1 MRAVAGIAVR
11 SPTSSSQAA
20 SAGGAKDA
28 LGSVIVT
35 VSPTQSR
42 IAHSV
47 TSPTSWTT
55 TSRTSSRPSHER
67 TV

>member
-1 MRAVAGIAVR
+1 MRAIAGMAVR
-11 SPTSSSQAA
+11 SPTSSSQDAPG
-20 SAGGAKDA
+20 GGANDA

-47 TSPTSWTT
+47 TRPTSWTT
-55 TSRTSSRPSHER
+55 TSRVSSPSRSDR